1 MGLGGDEWDNY
12 AIQTLDSTK
21 PNYNPAVAIILQAK
35 SIGTTLSEPIVSGGG
50 RWFLTK
56 QAAAGISILSDTSS
70 GKIRRSWFALKTNV
84 DDINGIV
91 TSDTSLSYPLSRF
104 NEFQYFTNYQF
115 EQYNG
120 GVGNA
125 FMENCTKLEEITL
138 PSQITSIKYRS
149 FNGCSSLRNVSNI
162 NIQLV
167 INRESFKN
175 CENLEIDD
183 ITNVVGIDGGAFLNC
198 KKVAFTTINANVS
211 SIREG
216 SNYLGT
222 FKNTISIPYIH
233 FLSET
238 AITGLMGFARTHV
251 YNAFYGTTYKIYVG
265 DGSSAAHDDA
275 VLAAYLQVSPWSLMS
290 ADMDTWYNYLQAI
303 LDNR

>member
-1 MGLGGDEWDNY
+1 MMGLGGDEWDNY

-21 PNYNPAVAIILQAK
+21 PNYNPAVAIVLQK
-35 SIGTTLSEPIVSGGG
+35 NNIGTTLSEAPITNGG
-50 RWFLTK
+50 RWYLTK
-56 QAAAGISILSDTSS
+56 DEAATITILSNVYS
-70 GKIRRSWFALKTNV
+70 GLIRRSWFFNIIDIV
-84 DDINGIV
+84 DQNGIV
-91 TSDTSLSYPLSRF
+91 SSDNTLTYSLSSF

-175 CENLEIDD
+175 CGNLEIDD

-290 ADMDTWYNYLQAI
+290 ADMDTWYNYLQSH
-303 LDNR
+303 